1 MTKLSVENIAKDLDK
16 RIKRRPPK
24 AASSDE
30 ISIAFLLAEI
40 RNLNK
45 NIKWQAR
52 TRYAR
57 KTSKR
62 GFNFLMFAF
71 EVLDHIEEYTI
82 PQYGDEGEDRVSDW
96 TVEDCLKA
104 VKKYIARYGRNTR
117 KGQQM
122 LDFKKMLHFVQ
133 LAAENHNRLAQQE
146 GVPSD

>member
-1 MTKLSVENIAKDLDK
+1 MSKLSVENIAKDLDE
-16 RIKRRPPK
+16 RIQAQPDSRF
-24 AASSDE
+24 ASNDE
-30 ISIAFLLAEI
+30 IALAFLLTEI
-40 RNLNK
+40 RDLN
-45 NIKWQAR
+45 NELESQGRMLR
-52 TRYAR
+52 T

-62 GFNFLMFAF
+62 GFNFMMFAF

-82 PQYGDEGEDRVSDW
+82 PQYGDEGEDQVSDW

-104 VKKYIARYGRNTR
+104 VKKYIARYGRNSR

-146 GVPSD
+146 SEVK